1 MFPEDLSLHIIALV
15 VSLGALFFVLY
26 FFRNPKRLL
35 FIEEGAI
42 IAPADGKIVVVEET
56 DELEYF
62 GDRRIQV
69 SIFMS
74 VKNVREPNPI
84 GGQVKYFRY
93 HPGKYLVAWHPKS
106 STEMNAPT
114 GHRRQR

>member
-1 MFPEDLSLHIIALV
+1 MFRIIHKEGRTIHSHIRPAAVRSTSCCNACGTGRPLPAYHSSCCFIGSAV
-15 VSLGALFFVLY
+15 FVLY

-62 GDRRIQV
+62 WRPQD
-69 SIFMS
+69 
-74 VKNVREPNPI
+74 
-84 GGQVKYFRY
+84 
-93 HPGKYLVAWHPKS
+93 
-106 STEMNAPT
+106 T
-114 GHRRQR
+114 GIHLL